1 MTITLTIELSDE
13 LEQQVM
19 VQAKQQQVAPES
31 IVVQS
36 LNQSFCFL
44 DSETSQNT
52 LATIQKQPLT
62 SLAELRATQ
71 SRAKISSLKTLQ
83 QLREEER
90 Y

>member
-19 VQAKQQQVAPES
+19 VQAKQQQVSPES

-44 DSETSQNT
+44 DSDPSQNT
-52 LATIQKQPLT
+52 LTTFKKQPLT